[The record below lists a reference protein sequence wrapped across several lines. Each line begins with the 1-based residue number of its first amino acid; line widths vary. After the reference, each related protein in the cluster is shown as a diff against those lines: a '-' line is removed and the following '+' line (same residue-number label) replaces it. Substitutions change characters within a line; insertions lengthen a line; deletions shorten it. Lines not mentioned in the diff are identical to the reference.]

1 MSSLLT
7 NKVSSITFLLCCC
20 YCALFI
26 NAATTTKSHNIKN
39 NNKLTMNQL
48 QSMNIPHR
56 GKDYFFFD
64 NNNLLLWPQ
73 PKNKNQHLFLR
84 KQLKQMKISSSDEK
98 YEIKNV
104 HLSFTQKSNEMI
116 VTFHTSHYNE
126 TEIGKPLIKLGT
138 SIEQLR
144 TNPIVYYIG
153 SVTNTYG
160 DSSETGFDH
169 SVLLNNLQFKTV
181 YYYQCGFGLNK
192 NKILIET
199 NEIYHFTTRSEESPN
214 EVTVLLYGDMG
225 ILQSYNNRQQ
235 IGKRVKEFNG
245 NGNFFIYHVGDIGYA
260 DDYPGYL
267 YQYVWNKWFEEMDQI
282 HPFVSY
288 MTTVGN
294 HERGP
299 KHKPFHDYE
308 LEFKAYNNKFFMPLR
323 NISTP
328 EGKPYGHNMWY
339 HFDFGPIRFVT
350 ISTETNFDHCPY
362 PEGNVQGDHLDYI
375 KQALESVDRN
385 KTPIV
390 ITLGHRPIYSTDK
403 NYANENGN
411 AIGETKYIKA
421 AFEELFY
428 KNHVDLYIAGHVHTY
443 ERTYPVYKEKV
454 ESKEEN
460 NYHNLRYPIH
470 IVDGAGGCIEGL
482 NKDKDFP
489 YDIDWNVKRYT
500 KDEGYGLMNVKRLEK
515 SVVLTWKFYNAGKDE
530 LIDSFTLTKDL

>member
-1 MSSLLT
+1 
-7 NKVSSITFLLCCC
+7 
-20 YCALFI
+20 
-26 NAATTTKSHNIKN
+26 
-39 NNKLTMNQL
+39 
-48 QSMNIPHR
+48 MNIPHR

-126 TEIGKPLIKLGT
+126 TEIGKPLIKLAT

-153 SVTNTYG
+153 SITNTYG

-192 NKILIET
+192 NKILIES

-225 ILQSYNNRQQ
+225 ILQSFNNRQQ

-294 HERGP
+294 HEQ
-299 KHKPFHDYE
+299 
-308 LEFKAYNNKFFMPLR
+308 
-323 NISTP
+323 
-328 EGKPYGHNMWY
+328 
-339 HFDFGPIRFVT
+339 
-350 ISTETNFDHCPY
+350 TNFDHCPY

-375 KQALESVDRN
+375 KRALESADRN

-390 ITLGHRPIYSTDK
+390 IALGHRPIYSSEK
-403 NYANENGN
+403 KYSNNNGN
-411 AIGETKYIKA
+411 VIGESEHIKA
-421 AFEELFY
+421 AFEKLFY
-428 KNHVDLYIAGHVHTY
+428 RNHVDLYIAGHVHTY

-470 IVDGAGGCIEGL
+470 IVDGAGGCTEGL
-482 NKDKDFP
+482 NKDKSFHK
-489 YDIDWNVKRYT
+489 DIDWNVKRYT